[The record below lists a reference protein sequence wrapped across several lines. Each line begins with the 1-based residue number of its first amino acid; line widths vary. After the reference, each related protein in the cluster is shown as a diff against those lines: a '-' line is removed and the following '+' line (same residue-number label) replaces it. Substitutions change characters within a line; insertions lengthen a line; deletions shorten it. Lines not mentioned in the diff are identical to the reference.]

1 MSRGFEQD
9 NRAIASNRFLKGA
22 SVPIDAMGASKPGSI
37 FAVSDIDRLP
47 GNAVSRAGLPEKLQD
62 VFPGD
67 KQDTAAE
74 DPFDSP
80 GGHELLGSRP

>member
-9 NRAIASNRFLKGA
+9 NRAIVSNRFLKGA
-22 SVPIDAMGASKPGSI
+22 SVPIDAMGASKAGSI
-37 FAVSDIDRLP
+37 LP
-47 GNAVSRAGLPEKLQD
+47 PATWTGFRESPASRAGLPEKLQD
-62 VFPGD
+62 VFSGH